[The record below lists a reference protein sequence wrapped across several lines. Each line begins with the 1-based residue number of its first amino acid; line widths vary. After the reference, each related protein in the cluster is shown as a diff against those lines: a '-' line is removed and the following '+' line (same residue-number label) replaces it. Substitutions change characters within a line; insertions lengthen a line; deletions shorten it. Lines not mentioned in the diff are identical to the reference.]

1 MEYNIGFA
9 NADSV
14 NFSWYGTYSAARNN
28 GIITRLFGLN
38 WNIYGMWGIVIGSVM
53 YAFPVAFL
61 MIRDIL
67 KYEDRSPYEA
77 AEILGIPKW
86 RQFTAITVPYLRKPL
101 ISVIFAVFTMI
112 VTDYGVP
119 LIVGGKF
126 STIPVVMYQEVI
138 GQLDFG
144 KGAVYGVILLI
155 PAVVA
160 FVFDLLNKDRGNS
173 SFVTKKFEGTGSKL
187 KKIFAYLFCRRC
199 FGMRSASHCGFCYTW
214 LCRKLSGKFDVYI

>member
-1 MEYNIGFA
+1 
-9 NADSV
+9 
-14 NFSWYGTYSAARNN
+14 
-28 GIITRLFGLN
+28 
-38 WNIYGMWGIVIGSVM
+38 
-53 YAFPVAFL
+53 
-61 MIRDIL
+61 MIRDVL

-101 ISVIFAVFTMI
+101 ISVIFAVFTMV

-155 PAVVA
+155 PAVIA

-173 SFVTKKFEGTGSKL
+173 SFVRREFESGRGRLKRISAYIFCGSVSVCVL
-187 KKIFAYLFCRRC
+187 LPIVAFVILGFAENYPGNL
-199 FGMRSASHCGFCYTW
+199 
-214 LCRKLSGKFDVYI
+214 DVYKRQDPRIRLR